1 VYQTFF
7 GGGFME
13 YPNVSFVKF
22 PVLDEVDEGHIA
34 KALEHFFRK
43 VGGDAKLQLSIK
55 EYKKGGLRAQHE
67 IKAKV
72 SVLGKSFFAD
82 HTDWQLL
89 ETIQHTLKKL
99 EKEVLKETGK
109 K

>member
-1 VYQTFF
+1 
-7 GGGFME
+7 ME

-22 PVLDEVDEGHIA
+22 PVLDEVDEGHIS

-43 VGGDAKLQLSIK
+43 VGSDAKLQLSIK
-55 EYKKGGLRAQHE
+55 EYKKGGLRSQHE
-67 IKAKV
+67 IHAKV
-72 SVLGKSFFAD
+72 TVLGKSFFAD

-99 EKEVLKETGK
+99 EKEVLKKTSKEK
-109 K
+109 